1 MNSSTDPRLQRLLGG
16 DHFALLRRR
25 LRRRFECAPRD
36 AEVES
41 FRIGKL
47 TIEEHAALASLLGRP
62 LRYANS
68 VQVDVRLVDAAFQ
81 NAGIANSLRD
91 ALERLDGP
99 IANLATTR
107 LDQQTQWS
115 DVLCACANRE
125 LIELLQV
132 PQGIGL
138 LKRLARQSPPAALQL
153 CRRVETVLRR
163 LPASGITRSQL
174 AAEVLGDAH
183 ALDSGEPT
191 STLVLAIW
199 RQVIA
204 RTDDGDDDV
213 DIEPKGDIE
222 LEAGGAEPDRD
233 RDRDVWA
240 KAGVLVN
247 ELARPVLFLNLPLRD
262 AGNRD
267 RSPGEPVYAS
277 LRSLLR
283 SPPAWDVADRRVYV
297 CENPN
302 LVAIAADRWGSD
314 CAPLVCTD
322 GMPAAAQRCLLSQ
335 LAKAGARLCYH
346 GDFDWPGI
354 RIGNNVMRVLGAQ
367 PWRFGASDYEAAV
380 ERLSGAG
387 QALTGKAASASWDA
401 GLMTAMLKHR
411 LSIAEEA
418 LAVSLLE
425 DLKPAS

>member
-1 MNSSTDPRLQRLLGG
+1 MSSSTDPRLQRLLGG
-16 DHFALLRRR
+16 NHFALLRKR
-25 LRRRFECAPRD
+25 LRRHFERAPLD
-36 AEVES
+36 AVVES

-68 VQVDVRLVDAAFQ
+68 LQVDVRLVDAAFQ
-81 NAGIANSLRD
+81 NAGIASSLRD

-99 IANLATTR
+99 ITNLATTR
-107 LDQQTQWS
+107 FTLQTQWS
-115 DVLCACANRE
+115 DVLGACANCE
-125 LIELLQV
+125 LIGLLLA
-132 PQGIGL
+132 PAGIGL
-138 LKRLARQSPPAALQL
+138 LKRLSRQSPLAALQL
-153 CRRVETVLRR
+153 CHRVEAVLQR

-183 ALDSGEPT
+183 ALDSGQPT
-191 STLVLAIW
+191 ATLVLAVW

-204 RTDDGDDDV
+204 QTYANNNCV
-213 DIEPKGDIE
+213 DIEPTEDSKME
-222 LEAGGAEPDRD
+222 LDGGAE

-247 ELARPVLFLNLPLRD
+247 ELARPALFLNLPIRD
-262 AGNRD
+262 AEDRD
-267 RSPGEPVYAS
+267 QLPGEPVYAS

-283 SPPAWDVADRRVYV
+283 SPPPWDVANRKVYV

-335 LAKAGARLCYH
+335 LAKARAQLCYH

-354 RIGNNVMRVLGAQ
+354 RIGNHVMREHGAQ
-367 PWRFGASDYEAAV
+367 SWRFGAADYEAAV
-380 ERLSGAG
+380 DGATGVG
-387 QALTGKAASASWDA
+387 QTLTGKAARALWDE
-401 GLMTAMLKHR
+401 GLMAAMQRHR

-425 DLKPAS
+425 DLKSP

>member
-1 MNSSTDPRLQRLLGG
+1 MSSSTDPRLQRLLGG
-16 DHFALLRRR
+16 NHFALLRKR
-25 LRRRFECAPRD
+25 LRRHFERAPLD
-36 AEVES
+36 AVVES

-68 VQVDVRLVDAAFQ
+68 LQVDVRLVDAAFQ
-81 NAGIANSLRD
+81 NAGIASSLRD

-99 IANLATTR
+99 ITNLATTR
-107 LDQQTQWS
+107 FTLQTQWS
-115 DVLCACANRE
+115 DVLGACANRE
-125 LIELLQV
+125 LIGLLRA
-132 PQGIGL
+132 PAGIGL
-138 LKRLARQSPPAALQL
+138 LKRLSRQSPLAALQL
-153 CRRVETVLRR
+153 CHRVEAVLQR

-183 ALDSGEPT
+183 ALDSGQPT
-191 STLVLAIW
+191 ATLVLAVW

-204 RTDDGDDDV
+204 QTYANNNCV
-213 DIEPKGDIE
+213 DIEPTEDSKME
-222 LEAGGAEPDRD
+222 LDGGAE

-247 ELARPVLFLNLPLRD
+247 ELARPALFLNLPIRD
-262 AGNRD
+262 AEDRD
-267 RSPGEPVYAS
+267 QLPGEPVYAS

-283 SPPAWDVADRRVYV
+283 SPPPWDVANRKVYV

-335 LAKAGARLCYH
+335 LAKARAQLCYH

-354 RIGNNVMRVLGAQ
+354 RIGNHVMREHGAQ
-367 PWRFGASDYEAAV
+367 SWRFGAADYEAAV
-380 ERLSGAG
+380 DGATGVG
-387 QALTGKAASASWDA
+387 QTLTGKAARALWDE
-401 GLMTAMLKHR
+401 GLMAAMQRHR

-425 DLKPAS
+425 DLKSP